1 MAGIRRNGC
10 GSRKSRISRER
21 EMQIL
26 MKRNACVLRLLA
38 LLTAILML
46 LILMPTVAGMEGND
60 PSPPDQLIRKS

>member
-1 MAGIRRNGC
+1 
-10 GSRKSRISRER
+10 
-21 EMQIL
+21 MQIL

-46 LILMPTVAGMEGND
+46 LSLMPTVAGMEGND